1 MSDSVEKLF
10 RKALEE
16 VTVEPPARVW
26 EGICA
31 HFDMKRRRQR
41 RLFWYG
47 GVAAAVALLLAIGLV
62 VRDGAEGRLSPTPL
76 AENGRHIIHLEDN
89 KVAAVMSSVASIPPF
104 GRRGAETE
112 RLTPMDNGEGIAL
125 ALAGETG
132 RRELKNGRTRELS
145 IRLVNGEAVEN
156 QKKYLALL
164 NESATDNQKKATRQ
178 PKEETV
184 TSQSIQTPK
193 EETREKPERAPRERK
208 NREAGRFSV
217 GGYVSPGYT
226 SGTYH
231 QSNTTSRSAQFSD
244 EQMSGL
250 FNVTGGV
257 NFSVRPTKRI
267 SIETGVGYSR
277 MGQRTDEMSVYAPSV
292 TMSAKDGD
300 KVVTS
305 NVQVATPLGNVKS
318 KAQAAVYTMDAN
330 IALKDADMPEGSI
343 EQQFD
348 AIEIPLLFRYR
359 LNDNRVRFSVVGGFG
374 ASFMVRNETR
384 LTYDGITESMGETDG
399 IRKFNISTNLGLGM
413 EYPITKAISF
423 KVEPGFKYYL
433 QSLSKNSDI
442 DFKPYTFTFSTGIG
456 INF

>member
-1 MSDSVEKLF
+1 MEKLF

-164 NESATDNQKKATRQ
+164 NESATDNPEKATRQ
-178 PKEETV
+178 PKEEPV

-226 SGTYH
+226 SGMYH

-348 AIEIPLLFRYR
+348 AIEIQQEIA
-359 LNDNRVRFSVVGGFG
+359 VGGDRDHGVLRPLRQGESAAEIRMEVAFNSIRREPNPAG
-374 ASFMVRNETR
+374 GHIRHSSKFQVSVPLSSYCNTDSRFFQSPGKDLAQQSGVTR
-384 LTYDGITESMGETDG
+384 FPRAVPPG
-399 IRKFNISTNLGLGM
+399 
-413 EYPITKAISF
+413 KA
-423 KVEPGFKYYL
+423 
-433 QSLSKNSDI
+433 NA
-442 DFKPYTFTFSTGIG
+442 T
-456 INF
+456 